1 MDRNNKPD
9 TSDLNDPDKYQLLKK
24 LDHSEVVHFVIGQL
38 KKFRWPILIFYG
50 FNLILLLSIITYSA
64 NYFFNPIFSTG
75 NYFIYLFIGIL
86 SGMFLVIPFHEG
98 LHGLAYRLAGAKRVK
113 YGMDLKQM
121 LFYASAPG
129 FVTGKKEF
137 IFIAFLPFFFINTV
151 FVLGSLFGNPPFQW
165 ASLVALFVHSTL
177 CIGDFA
183 MVNFFAAYPG
193 YELYTYDEDKTK
205 TSYFYRVKK
214 AA

>member
-1 MDRNNKPD
+1 MSRSSKPNS
-9 TSDLNDPDKYQLLKK
+9 SDLKNPEKYKLLKK
-24 LDHSEVVHFVIGQL
+24 LDHNEVVTFVTGQL
-38 KKFRWPILIFYG
+38 KQFRWPILFFYG
-50 FNLILLLSIITYSA
+50 FNLMLLIYIISFSTC
-64 NYFFNPIFSTG
+64 FFLNPPFSTG
-75 NYFIYLFIGIL
+75 TYFISLFIGIL

-129 FVTGKKEF
+129 FVAGKKEF

-151 FVLGSLFGNPPFQW
+151 FFMGALWGSSPFQW

-183 MVNFFAAYPG
+183 MINFFAAYPG
-193 YELYTYDEDKTK
+193 YDIYTFDEDKTK
-205 TSYFYRVKK
+205 TSYFYRTEK